1 MFLESSR
8 GLGPGPEIREAAAH
22 ETSRGSRSEEMGKGL
37 RSCDIGALVA
47 GVGRGTASGG
57 RRLRTDDARQGA
69 VSHTLKTGVSRR
81 LLFSCLSKAVQADAQ
96 K

>member
-1 MFLESSR
+1 
-8 GLGPGPEIREAAAH
+8 
-22 ETSRGSRSEEMGKGL
+22 MGKGL

-47 GVGRGTASGG
+47 EAGWETASGG
-57 RRLRTDDARQGA
+57 RRLRTDAGQGA